1 MKKIFTILTVLMMF
15 SCKNEAQNILAQ
27 WTFPTGTATDANP
40 NVSTA
45 ENATKTLIAVG
56 TSAIDF
62 SKNGYTNKAAQATG
76 WDNGMDTKYWQIEIN
91 TLGFNT
97 ITLSSRQQSGSTNP
111 GPKDFKLQYKIGESG
126 IWTDVVGGTIT
137 AANDWTT
144 SAVNNLAL
152 PTECDNQ
159 SSVFI
164 RWILTSNTNVSGGTI
179 ATNGATKIDEIYVNG
194 LPANAINEQAA
205 NDYKK
210 RISTIVENGMLIL
223 PNGLN
228 VNSLV
233 LFDLSGKVQMN
244 INNPSNNIEM
254 FQNKGMFILKL
265 NTEIGE
271 ITKKIILQKIINIVC
286 I

>member
-1 MKKIFTILTVLMMF
+1 MKKILTILTVLLMV
-15 SCKNEAQNILAQ
+15 SCKNEAQNVLAQ

-40 NVSTA
+40 DGGIAANSTKVLSA
-45 ENATKTLIAVG
+45 FG

-62 SKNGYTNKAAQATG
+62 SKNGYTNKAAQTTA
-76 WDNGMDTKYWQIEIN
+76 WENGMNTKYLQIEVN
-91 TLGFNT
+91 TVGYNA
-97 ITLSSRQQSGSTNP
+97 ITLSSRQQSGGANP

-126 IWTDVVGGTIT
+126 VWTDIVGGTIT

-152 PTECDNQ
+152 PAECDNQ
-159 SSVFI
+159 TSVFI

-194 LPANAINEQAA
+194 LPANAINEQTAI
-205 NDYKK
+205 NYKK

-244 INNPSNNIEM
+244 INNPANNIEM
-254 FQNKGMFILKL
+254 LQNKGMFILKL

-271 ITKKIILQKIINIVC
+271 ITKKIILQ
-286 I
+286 